1 MFTRFITASALSV
14 TLAFSSAA
22 FAASTN
28 FIDNGSYTTDTISGL
43 DWRDVT
49 ATQGQSY
56 NSVSGQFGVGGNFE
70 GYRYATG
77 AEFNK
82 LITNYTGSTIAP
94 GYTGR
99 TSIPIESDL
108 GALITMLG
116 ATSQWTFAT
125 YIGVDPTGPT
135 IRQITLITWG
145 MLADVAHRGAHY
157 SGRYGTTYF
166 DNHYLAR
173 VFEKSHDTIPVLA
186 FAETRDG
193 AQPDYRTSS
202 ITGSYLVRTSLNP
215 VPIPAAA
222 FMFAPALLGFLGLR
236 RRSKRA

>member
-1 MFTRFITASALSV
+1 MFTRFIMASAVSV

-22 FAASTN
+22 VVASPV
-28 FIDNGSYTTDTISGL
+28 FIDNTTYTTDTISGL

-56 NSVSGQFGVGGNFE
+56 DSVSGQFGVGGNFE

-82 LITNYTGSTIAP
+82 LITNYTGTTIAP

-99 TSIPIESDL
+99 TSLPLESDL

-116 ATSQWTFAT
+116 ATARWTYT
-125 YIGVDPTGPT
+125 HYPSSPTGST
-135 IRQITLITWG
+135 RQITDTIIWG
-145 MLADVAHRGAHY
+145 MLADLGPRGQGSGGRGGPTYYDTRIRARIVVVADR
-157 SGRYGTTYF
+157 TTP
-166 DNHYLAR
+166 LAN
-173 VFEKSHDTIPVLA
+173 VTFTHDA
-186 FAETRDG
+186 WFAEDF
-193 AQPDYRTSS
+193 ASADA
-202 ITGSYLVRTSLNP
+202 GSFLVRDTLNP